1 MEVIVVDDI
10 LKLKQL
16 IDFGI
21 PITILARECHC
32 SPASIQNYLIGK
44 SIPSGTKQIA
54 MKDGLNHILNTVI
67 QIIRE

>member
-1 MEVIVVDDI
+1 MDDV

-44 SIPSGTKQIA
+44 SVPSGTKQIA
-54 MKDGLNHILNTVI
+54 IKDGLNHILNTVV
-67 QIIRE
+67 QIVME